1 MPFNCTANVSSVTIE
16 TCPSPEAASM
26 QTNWILIILS
36 VLLTMGLLIVVQ
48 SQYQLKRILDS
59 KIETME
65 VALEKSSDDYQSKDL
80 FKTAVEKLL
89 AQGQKHVDDMEAA
102 LNKLS
107 SETEQKKA
115 ENDACQEKMVTSL
128 PGFFFWFYIMQTLNV
143 NRDTSLISANVTA
156 CIGKRYFPFV
166 LPHICAELNLRGE
179 TIFIYFTYA

>member
-26 QTNWILIILS
+26 QTIWIVIILS
-36 VLLTMGLLIVVQ
+36 VLLTMGLLMVVQ

-128 PGFFFWFYIMQTLNV
+128 PGFFFLVLYY
-143 NRDTSLISANVTA
+143 ANT
-156 CIGKRYFPFV
+156 KRQ
-166 LPHICAELNLRGE
+166 
-179 TIFIYFTYA
+179 

>member
-16 TCPSPEAASM
+16 TCPFPEAASM
-26 QTNWILIILS
+26 QTNWIVIILS
-36 VLLTMGLLIVVQ
+36 VLLTMGLLMVVQ

-128 PGFFFWFYIMQTLNV
+128 PGFFLVLYY
-143 NRDTSLISANVTA
+143 ANT
-156 CIGKRYFPFV
+156 KRQ
-166 LPHICAELNLRGE
+166 
-179 TIFIYFTYA
+179 

>member
-1 MPFNCTANVSSVTIE
+1 
-16 TCPSPEAASM
+16 M
-26 QTNWILIILS
+26 QTNWIVIILS
-36 VLLTMGLLIVVQ
+36 VLLTMGLLMVVQ

-80 FKTAVEKLL
+80 FKTTVEKLL

-115 ENDACQEKMVTSL
+115 ENDACQEKMKNAQEELESIQKTQSETKASL
-128 PGFFFWFYIMQTLNV
+128 DAEVEAWTQEINTLKETLV
-143 NRDTSLISANVTA
+143 QHS
-156 CIGKRYFPFV
+156 P
-166 LPHICAELNLRGE
+166 ICAYVKRSELSDNICGINLNKD
-179 TIFIYFTYA
+179 TA